1 MPVMPLSDGEYN
13 VGTIPPAQMVKVLP
27 KLNTGIRFGVT
38 VTVNVT
44 GPVTH

>member
-1 MPVMPLSDGEYN
+1 MPAMPLSDGVVN
-13 VGTIPPAQMVKVLP
+13 GGTGPPAHIVNVLP
-27 KLNTGIRFGVT
+27 KLNAGIILGVT